1 MPGIVPDNMVE
12 LSGFC
17 VGAVEKPEMIDPT
30 RVEVGD
36 VLVGYPSDG
45 FHANGWSLIRKIIA
59 AFPDEVTREEM
70 AEMLAPTR
78 LYHDACNGLKE
89 AGADVRAYAHITG
102 GGLPENLERLLGE
115 KGAEITIPKWELG
128 AVQKILQH
136 VDNDQEAISTF
147 NMGWGW
153 VAIVPAADAEKATS
167 FHEGAKVLGEVT
179 DGGGVNVQIG

>member
-1 MPGIVPDNMVE
+1 
-12 LSGFC
+12 
-17 VGAVEKPEMIDPT
+17 
-30 RVEVGD
+30 
-36 VLVGYPSDG
+36 
-45 FHANGWSLIRKIIA
+45 LIRKIIA

-78 LYHDACNGLKE
+78 LYHDACAGLKA

-115 KGAEITIPKWELG
+115 KGAAITIPKWELG

-136 VDNDQEAISTF
+136 VDTEKDAIDTF

-153 VAIVPAADAEKATS
+153 VAIIPAADAEKATL